1 MHRQFGRSPLEIG
14 GLRAVPASPLKPPAK
29 DQKRELPAQA
39 RQGNPPDSPIESNYR
54 TIHRISLS
62 KAAP

>member
-14 GLRAVPASPLKPPAK
+14 GLRAVPASPLKPSAEN
-29 DQKRELPAQA
+29 QKRELPTQA
-39 RQGNPPDSPIESNYR
+39 RQGPPDFPIESNYR
-54 TIHRISLS
+54 TIHRISRS